1 VSETVHQ
8 VSWVAGGLA
17 GVLVSMTGSGPAGLG
32 ISAAGI
38 AAALLLLL
46 AARRRRLPG
55 VASSRPHKPA
65 GTPA

>member
-1 VSETVHQ
+1 
-8 VSWVAGGLA
+8 
-17 GVLVSMTGSGPAGLG
+17 MTGSGPAGLG

-46 AARRRRLPG
+46 TARRHRLAG